1 MDVSNFER
9 VPDCGDDV
17 HPDHASVYSETQS
30 ESVQKSFLQRF
41 MRLLPSPTMRDFIGR
56 ATLTFNFAFGAAI
69 KVGALI
75 LALRHI
81 VWTTAS
87 SIDFAADVASLGF
100 LVLMAVSTVTRL
112 PPVKTAQ
119 GIEPRIAALLGCFA
133 TVTLI
138 IVPRVEILPQLE
150 LFADLVIL
158 GGFTLCI
165 WCLWWLGRSFSIVAQ
180 ARRLVTAGPY
190 RFVRH
195 PLYVCE
201 AIVLVG
207 ILLRNPT
214 WATLAICAI
223 ALTFQ
228 YRRLVN
234 EEKVL
239 HAAFPEYDAYRRTT
253 PMLFPS
259 LSSLYWWRK
268 APPPSET
275 R

>member
-1 MDVSNFER
+1 MNISDR
-9 VPDCGDDV
+9 I
-17 HPDHASVYSETQS
+17 SVRSKTQP
-30 ESVQKSFLQRF
+30 ESVREGVLGS
-41 MRLLPSPTMRDFIGR
+41 MRLLPPPTVRDFVGR
-56 ATLTFNFAFGAAI
+56 ATLTFYFAFGAAI
-69 KVGALI
+69 KVGALM
-75 LALRHI
+75 LALPHI
-81 VWTTAS
+81 AWTPAS
-87 SIDFAADVASLGF
+87 SVDFAADVASLGF
-100 LVLMAVSTVTRL
+100 LVLMVVSTVTRL

-138 IVPRVEILPQLE
+138 VVPRVQILPQLE
-150 LFADLVIL
+150 LFADLIIL
-158 GGFTLCI
+158 CGFTLCI
-165 WCLWWLGRSFSIVAQ
+165 LCLWWLGRSFSITAQ

-190 RFVRH
+190 RIVRH

-207 ILLRNPT
+207 IVLRNPT
-214 WATLAICAI
+214 WATVAICAV

-239 HAAFPEYDAYRRTT
+239 QAAFPEYESYKRTT

-259 LSSLYWWRK
+259 FSSFW
-268 APPPSET
+268 
-275 R
+275 

>member
-1 MDVSNFER
+1 MDISNFER
-9 VPDCGDDV
+9 DRV
-17 HPDHASVYSETQS
+17 SVCSEAQP
-30 ESVQKSFLQRF
+30 ESVQNGILRRS
-41 MRLLPSPTMRDFIGR
+41 MRLLPSLAMRDFIGR
-56 ATLTFNFAFGAAI
+56 ATLTFYFAFGAAI

-100 LVLMAVSTVTRL
+100 LALMAVSTVTRL
-112 PPVKTAQ
+112 PPMKTAQ

-138 IVPRVEILPQLE
+138 VVPRVEILPQLK
-150 LFADLVIL
+150 LFADLIIL

-195 PLYVCE
+195 PLYACE
-201 AIVLVG
+201 AIVLIG

-214 WATLAICAI
+214 WGTVAICAI

-239 HAAFPEYDAYRRTT
+239 QAAFPEYAAYKLVT
-253 PMLFPS
+253 PMLFPA
-259 LSSLYWWRK
+259 LFR
-268 APPPSET
+268 
-275 R
+275 